1 MTPRPPTA
9 EERATPEGMASYNQ
23 MVQNLNSR
31 YQGGM
36 PGPFGNQGL
45 GVQGQVA
52 TPNRS
57 PLGLQQMTVG
67 LPGPTPTATSTAS
80 LADKP
85 NIYGLNDFTGNL
97 ADPSTLRFTPQDRTQ
112 TQQVTQPAQNVQP
125 YQILRQQPSAPM
137 QTMNDMFNT
146 GSTLSTGNG
155 LNNRGTGMIE
165 PAVMGPML
173 DQYRQNR
180 GLGGA
185 NPGLGGPPPGQNIGG
200 GFGGGFGGNFGG
212 NFNSMQNRP
221 IPDIAAQT
229 VGETVSQAI
238 QSRIPQMS
246 QGIGSLIGQSLLS
259 HGGGRN
265 PMQAIQSLF

>member
-23 MVQNLNSR
+23 MVQDLISR
-31 YQGGM
+31 YQGGR

-57 PLGLQQMTVG
+57 PLGLQQMTAG

-85 NIYGLNDFTGNL
+85 NVYGLNDFTGNF
-97 ADPSTLRFTPQDRTQ
+97 ADPSTLRFTPQDRA
-112 TQQVTQPAQNVQP
+112 QQYAQPAQNVQP
-125 YQILRQQPSAPM
+125 SQILQPSAPM

-155 LNNRGTGMIE
+155 LNNRGMGMIE
-165 PAVMGPML
+165 PAVVGPML

-185 NPGLGGPPPGQNIGG
+185 NPGLGGPPPGQAAGG
-200 GFGGGFGGNFGG
+200 GFGGGFGGNF
-212 NFNSMQNRP
+212 NPMQNRA

-259 HGGGRN
+259 NGGGRN